1 MAIEVV
7 PRFPCNASIPL
18 LPAGPKS
25 SCNTLATPDAAAA
38 AAKLREIWTVEAE
51 VEGSLLFV
59 SQSLVVCFNL
69 VQF

>member
-51 VEGSLLFV
+51 VDGSLFV
-59 SQSLVVCFNL
+59 SQSVVL
-69 VQF
+69 LPRPR